1 MEPTPNP
8 PVIAVL
14 NGTAEILETMEEYL
28 RTEGFTT
35 ITAIVTEFKKGKEDF
50 VQFIEDHN
58 PTIIL
63 YDIPPPYDQN
73 LTFLRLL
80 TDTHSM
86 DNRCLI
92 LTTTNKAQ
100 LEKITGEK
108 AALEIVGKPYDMDI
122 LIKTIREKL
131 KHCEETNCRWLPHG
145 KRQQS
150 A

>member
-1 MEPTPNP
+1 MEPRPSP
-8 PVIAVL
+8 PVIAIL
-14 NGTAEILETMEEYL
+14 NGTAEILETLEEYL

-86 DNRCLI
+86 DERCVI
-92 LTTTNKAQ
+92 ITTTNKVQ

-108 AALEIVGKPYDMDI
+108 SALEIVGKPYDMDI
-122 LIKTIREKL
+122 LIKTLREKL
-131 KHCEETNCRWLPHG
+131 EHCEKTSYQWLPHN
-145 KRQQS
+145 KRQS